1 MRHAHLKLD
10 LFFELL
16 YLLVDLTEVLSI
28 FIEFHIEVKLSPCS
42 IVPSSF
48 QYINKCISK
57 YYQYLQQQQSNTD
70 KTEAFQWRCCVKRFS
85 DFSKFTRKPCP

>member
-10 LFFELL
+10 LFFEFL

-48 QYINKCISK
+48 QYINKLSANIINIYNNDSQILIK
-57 YYQYLQQQQSNTD
+57 Q
-70 KTEAFQWRCCVKRFS
+70 KHFS
-85 DFSKFTRKPCP
+85 RGAL

>member
-42 IVPSSF
+42 IVPSLF
-48 QYINKCISK
+48 QYINKLSANIINIYNNDSQILIK
-57 YYQYLQQQQSNTD
+57 Q
-70 KTEAFQWRCCVKRFS
+70 KHFS
-85 DFSKFTRKPCP
+85 RGAL